1 MDNIYFPKTKNLFNG
16 FNAYFTHVNLDW
28 SGSTVYGN
36 QNDTTFDD
44 VKFVGGAVTAI
55 YGGRYTSNSTNVSY
69 NLQFIDVE
77 MTKDAPV
84 KQIFGGGQ
92 DNSTGTINLTM
103 TNCTIYGN
111 DICIKEGEYN
121 SSTTYTHTGDVHAT
135 LQDTAIRKFDTTVVD
150 PMLKP
155 NEVHTVGG
163 SFWGIVWE
171 SNRKS

>member
-111 DICIKEGEYN
+111 VY
-121 SSTTYTHTGDVHAT
+121 A
-135 LQDTAIRKFDTTVVD
+135 
-150 PMLKP
+150 
-155 NEVHTVGG
+155 
-163 SFWGIVWE
+163 
-171 SNRKS
+171 SN